1 MVTSNQPTD
10 WLDEM
15 LAANDTFRARVDRE
29 RLPVERKPSPYAVI
43 TCMDP
48 RVNLECI
55 GIPSFGSD
63 GAGPSSVRIVRT
75 IGGMADERSL
85 LIGMYL
91 AGIREWAV
99 VMHSD
104 CGCCLAAKKIDTIVE
119 SMTASLDADAFA
131 GFRARLGEPF
141 DERLAEWLKVFGD
154 PREAVKQEVASIR
167 RLGFVPRSMPVHGI
181 VYDLADAKIDV
192 VVNGYA

>member
-1 MVTSNQPTD
+1 MVTSNQPED
-10 WLDEM
+10 WLDQM
-15 LAANDTFRARVDRE
+15 LAANDAFRARVDRE

-119 SMTASLDADAFA
+119 SMTASLDAA
-131 GFRARLGEPF
+131 GQARVRARMGEPF
-141 DERLAEWLKVFGD
+141 RERLADWLKVFDD
-154 PREAVKQEVASIR
+154 PREAVKREVSAIR
-167 RLGFVPRSMPVHGI
+167 SLDFVPWSMPVHGI
-181 VYDLADAKIDV
+181 VFDLADAKIDV